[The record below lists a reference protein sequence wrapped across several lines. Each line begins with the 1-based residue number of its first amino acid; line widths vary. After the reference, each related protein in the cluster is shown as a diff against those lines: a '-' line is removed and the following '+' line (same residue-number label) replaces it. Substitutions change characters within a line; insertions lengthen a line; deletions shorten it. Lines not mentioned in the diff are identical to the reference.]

1 MEKYCTFSSQLAS
14 SQALSNPHHSVY
26 GAIFLPIILAS
37 KIVDFNSRH
46 THTLS
51 CTLQSNVESST
62 LPAVTIY
69 SLPFWCTRMSDE
81 ARVRGS
87 HSCVDCLYI
96 YIYLANAKKL
106 AQSCAVC
113 HHFTLISVR
122 YSYYSSTSQWRKSSA
137 SCKIDEGYLFIIL
150 RSSTTQ
156 RSQTEKKL
164 SISRM
169 ITLINLLICET
180 KPWLH
185 DCGNAGN
192 NFQWNSRTTQ
202 MSY

>member
-1 MEKYCTFSSQLAS
+1 
-14 SQALSNPHHSVY
+14 
-26 GAIFLPIILAS
+26 
-37 KIVDFNSRH
+37 
-46 THTLS
+46 
-51 CTLQSNVESST
+51 
-62 LPAVTIY
+62 
-69 SLPFWCTRMSDE
+69 MSDE

-122 YSYYSSTSQWRKSSA
+122 YSYYSSTSQWRIRKSSA
-137 SCKIDEGYLFIIL
+137 SCKIDEGYLFIVL

-192 NFQWNSRTTQ
+192 NFQWNFKDNTDELLKIIYSRNREIFHGGTNSHRHQLVKSIYHQLAVQACDFRIIFTFPRLARNP
-202 MSY
+202 